1 MKGIAAS
8 MRDLRVR
15 LGFILAMALLPL
27 LVFSVWKSYSDY
39 NRDQALLS
47 SNTDLA
53 ARFALTEIV
62 NSFDTTKSILR
73 FTSTLLA
80 DEGCKADLQRL
91 TEKYPR
97 FYNIIEADAE
107 GKIECSA
114 KPVRSSPQQAAK
126 LLSKLSN
133 DVPFVTGVF
142 NFPNS
147 NGAPVKVIATAHG
160 IFTDG
165 KMTKVFVAVEDINY
179 LLGLL
184 EKSKI
189 LEESELAVFNESGEV
204 LGGDWNS
211 GNLQAIANSFPSK
224 DLDSKSI
231 LEDEDGRSVLV
242 LSTPADDIYLAVTTD
257 GKKNTA
263 GENFNPI
270 TYAALPILAWLFGFA
285 AIWLSTDQLILVH
298 IRRMRRAAL
307 GFAKGDRDARVGKL
321 VNPPAAIHAL
331 GKNFDQMA
339 DRIVEREA
347 TIQDSLDEK
356 ETLLREIHHRVK
368 NNLQIIISLLNMQER
383 KLKDKDGLEAITETK
398 ARINA
403 IALVHRGL
411 YESTDLRVVDMQK
424 FLSRLLPEL
433 SLALGLK
440 KRKISISTQANCNPM
455 EADTATPVALFIVEA
470 LTNAVKHGVPRGGEI
485 SIYVS
490 QKGSDVT
497 VSVTDNGTTS
507 NESQIAENGT
517 GTKLM
522 KGFARQLGGILKKEA
537 DENGYNVTLNF
548 TPRTSEPLI

>member
-1 MKGIAAS
+1 

-27 LVFSVWKSYSDY
+27 LVFSVWKSYADY

-80 DEGCKADLQRL
+80 EESCKADLLRL

-97 FYNIIEADAE
+97 FYNIIEASAAS
-107 GKIECSA
+107 KIECSA
-114 KPVRSSPQQAAK
+114 KPVRSTPAQATK
-126 LLSKLSN
+126 LLSKLSE
-133 DVPFVTGVF
+133 DMPFVTGVY
-142 NFPNS
+142 NFPNAK
-147 NGAPVKVIATAHG
+147 GDPVKVIATAHG
-160 IFTDG
+160 TFTDG
-165 KMTKVFVAVEDINY
+165 ELRKVFVAVEDINF
-179 LLGLL
+179 LLDLL

-189 LEESELAVFNESGEV
+189 LEESELAVFNKSGEI
-204 LGGDWNS
+204 LGGDWHS
-211 GNLQAIANSFPSK
+211 GNLQAMANSFSSK
-224 DLDSKSI
+224 DLEKKLI
-231 LEDEDGRSVLV
+231 LKDEAGRSVLV

-257 GKKNTA
+257 SEKSTA
-263 GENFNPI
+263 GEDFNPF
-270 TYAALPILAWLFGFA
+270 TYAAIPILAWLFGFA

-298 IRRMRRAAL
+298 LRRMRRATL
-307 GFAKGDRDARVGKL
+307 GFAKGDRNARVGTL
-321 VNPPAAIHAL
+321 VNPPAAINAL
-331 GKNFDQMA
+331 GKNFDLMA

-347 TIQDSLDEK
+347 TIQDSLNEK

-424 FLSRLLPEL
+424 FLGRLLPEL

-440 KRKISISTQANCNPM
+440 KRKISISTETNCRPM

-470 LTNAVKHGVPRGGEI
+470 LTNAVKHGVASGGKI
-485 SIYVS
+485 NIDVF

-497 VSVTDNGTTS
+497 VSVSDNGTAS
-507 NESQIAENGT
+507 NKSQIAANGT

-522 KGFARQLGGILKKEA
+522 KGFARQLGGILEKEA
-537 DENGYNVTLNF
+537 DENGYKVTLNF
-548 TPRTSEPLI
+548 TPRESEPLL